1 MKFKVNSLIDG
12 EDGDMKYQVVVVVI
26 LNRCLSNNRF
36 VSVCG
41 WKLWPI
47 MSQQFK
53 LGSLFNSVNIVLVY
67 QTTKNLSFC

>member
-36 VSVCG
+36 VSICG
-41 WKLWPI
+41 WTLWPI
-47 MSQQFK
+47 MR
-53 LGSLFNSVNIVLVY
+53 
-67 QTTKNLSFC
+67 